1 MTPCLIVITLKRII
15 PSSLVRVCIRDV
27 CIMIRAIAF
36 LPTVG
41 ECICASFPLAIV
53 TYDTHITAT
62 VCLAWST
69 HNAAL
74 PKVHGTNQHEN
85 SAHSCSRPILYA
97 TIMASEIKMLIYRQ
111 KKHTSKTK
119 TALCHRDH
127 ARVCGFQAAS
137 FVMPYIAHARG
148 SARALR
154 RRRNRVDR

>member
-111 KKHTSKTK
+111 KKTYLKNKDSALPSRPRQGLRIPGSLLRHAIHCSCTRFRARTQTK
-119 TALCHRDH
+119 TE
-127 ARVCGFQAAS
+127 S
-137 FVMPYIAHARG
+137 
-148 SARALR
+148 S
-154 RRRNRVDR
+154 